1 MLLLFYFSGLNAI
14 VEARVVPALLTIV
27 FSITIII
34 SNCNN
39 NNHEK
44 TQPSSEHLLGPGKG
58 HVFDMHLSFNPLN
71 HRW

>member
-1 MLLLFYFSGLNAI
+1 ML
-14 VEARVVPALLTIV
+14 ALLTVV

-44 TQPSSEHLLGPGKG
+44 NQPSSEHLLGPGRG
-58 HVFDMHLSFNPLN
+58 HVPDMHLSFNSLN